1 MSLRVILLGVLFGF
15 VLCRVGA
22 TDYDAIHGM
31 FMLTDLHLAGVIGT
45 AVALSALGFFLVKNR
60 HARTLNGTPIFLTK
74 KQMTPYLVPG
84 ALLFGVGWALS
95 GTCPGTSLAQVGEGH
110 WAGIAVFLGIVVGGC
125 LARPRTTQ
133 TAPSLTVL
141 SPP

>member
-1 MSLRVILLGVLFGF
+1 MNLRVIFFGILFGF

-31 FMLTDLHLAGVIGT
+31 FMFTDLRLAGVIGT
-45 AVALSALGFFLVKNR
+45 AVALSAVGFTYARLRQAHTLGG
-60 HARTLNGTPIFLTK
+60 APIFLTQ

-110 WAGIAVFLGIVVGGC
+110 WSGIAIFVGIVVGGC
-125 LARPRTTQ
+125 LARPRTAQ
-133 TAPSLTVL
+133 TAPSLNVL
-141 SPP
+141 SRP